1 MGAGVVVSQSLM
13 VIAGDDIGREVI
25 PLAVQCLR
33 ALLPDLLNYDG
44 EAGDGEAQRTG
55 FPISETTARLCI
67 EANAVL
73 MGPERPPHK
82 ELPRALDVLTEIL
95 DLHCVLY
102 PIPLNGDHTLIAAE
116 HMAGNFP
123 PNTSGKR
130 LTPDQNWSATRLGNR
145 ARELVEQHGFTRVAL
160 AHDSEEEFTF
170 AVMGGFGDDMPID
183 RVDAVYFV
191 NDFGELAREYPLVLM
206 SARTA
211 NRLIPLALRQSGPL
225 SSAARL
231 LQGSRGMVATPVHGA
246 LKQLVEWGFANP
258 LGAINAGVALLR
270 YGWQDE
276 EKAVRLEKAIQR
288 ATARRR
294 PPDMGGLHTMYEVV
308 WAILD
313 EINKESA

>member
-1 MGAGVVVSQSLM
+1 VGAGVVVTIPLT

-33 ALLPDLLNYDG
+33 AVRPDLKTYDG
-44 EAGDGEAQRTG
+44 EAGDSEAQRTG
-55 FPISETTARLCI
+55 FPISEATARLCV
-67 EANAVL
+67 ETEAVL
-73 MGPERPPHK
+73 MGPERPPRQ
-82 ELPRALDVLTEIL
+82 ELPRALDVLTDIL
-95 DLHCVLY
+95 DLHCALY

-116 HMAGNFP
+116 HLVGNIL

-130 LTPDQNWSATRLGNR
+130 LTPDQNWSATRLGNL
-145 ARELVEQHGFTRVAL
+145 ARELVTQHGFNRIAL

-170 AVMGGFGDDMPID
+170 AVMGGFGEDMPID
-183 RVDAVYFV
+183 RVDAVYLV
-191 NDFGELAREYPLVLM
+191 NDFSEMAREYPLVLM

-211 NRLIPLALRQSGPL
+211 NRLIPLALRQSGTIT
-225 SSAARL
+225 SAARL
-231 LQGSRGMVATPVHGA
+231 LQGTRGMVATPVHGV

-258 LGAINAGVALLR
+258 LGAIYAGVALLR

-276 EKAVRLEKAIQR
+276 ANATRLENAIHR

-294 PPDMGGLHTMYEVV
+294 PPDLGGLHTMYEVV

-313 EINKESA
+313 ELQKE

>member
-1 MGAGVVVSQSLM
+1 MGAGVAVSIPLT

-25 PLAVQCLR
+25 PLAVQVLR
-33 ALLPDLLNYDG
+33 VVRPDIITYDG

-55 FPISETTARLCI
+55 FPISEATARLCV
-67 EANAVL
+67 ESGAVL
-73 MGPERPPHK
+73 MGPERPPHQK
-82 ELPRALDVLTEIL
+82 LPRALDVLTEIL
-95 DLHCVLY
+95 DLHCALY
-102 PIPLNGDHTLIAAE
+102 PIPLNGAHTLIAAE

-130 LTPDQNWSATRLGNR
+130 LTPEQNWSATRLGNL
-145 ARELVEQHGFTRVAL
+145 ARELVAQHGFGRVAL

-170 AVMGGFGDDMPID
+170 AVMGGFGDDMPIE
-183 RVDAVYFV
+183 RVDAVYLV
-191 NDFGELAREYPLVLM
+191 NDFTEMAREYPLVLM

-211 NRLIPLALRQSGPL
+211 NRLIPLALRQSGTL
-225 SSAARL
+225 TAAARL
-231 LQGSRGMVATPVHGA
+231 LQGTGGMVATPVHGA

-258 LGAINAGVALLR
+258 LGAIQAGLALLR

-276 EKAVRLEKAIQR
+276 EKAIRLESAIQR

-308 WAILD
+308 WAILQ
-313 EINKESA
+313 ELS